1 MPLAFLQRYSI
12 FYILYSYIKFNLICS
27 IFCAFA
33 FYHFLFIFLSEKF
46 CFIYMKE
53 IIKYILFYFKNQCK
67 FWYLLS
73 TIFFVSILIY
83 INFTFSFEKIWIH
96 QEPNPALRLFK
107 FIAMYATVYIGAYI
121 ILFLFNKKDSSLQS
135 KKFFLLIVLAIL
147 LFSLRAWFLN
157 INISIPDF
165 ISLSYHL
172 YAANTVAML
181 AGFIFIFLPVFAF
194 WFFTSK
200 NKMPLY
206 GFKFK
211 NTVLYPYFTIL
222 LLMVPLLVWASYQQ
236 SFKQV
241 YPLANHLGIN
251 AKMPYYYLATL
262 FYELSYCFD
271 FIITEFFFRG
281 YLILAFAP
289 YIGYKAIL
297 PMCVFYASI
306 HFDKPLAECIS
317 SFFGGLVLG
326 IISYNSKSI
335 YGGIIVHMGIALT
348 MELFGWY
355 HLL

>member
-1 MPLAFLQRYSI
+1 
-12 FYILYSYIKFNLICS
+12 
-27 IFCAFA
+27 
-33 FYHFLFIFLSEKF
+33 
-46 CFIYMKE
+46 MKVL
-53 IIKYILFYFKNQCK
+53 IKYILFYFKNQCN

-73 TIFFVSILIY
+73 TILFVSLLIY
-83 INFTFSFEKIWIH
+83 INFNFSFEKVWIH
-96 QEPNPALRLFK
+96 QEPNAIVRLLK
-107 FIAMYATVYIGAYI
+107 FIAMYATVFLGAYA
-121 ILFLFNKKDSSLQS
+121 ILFLFNRKDPHLFS
-135 KKFFLLIVLAIL
+135 KNVFLLIVLGII
-147 LFSLRAWFLN
+147 LFSFRAWFLN
-157 INISIPDF
+157 INIVIPSF
-165 ISLSYHL
+165 IPISYHL
-172 YAANTVAML
+172 YVANTLAIL
-181 AGFIFIFLPVFAF
+181 AGFIFIFVPLFAF
-194 WFFTSK
+194 WLFTSK
-200 NKMPLY
+200 SKMPLY

-211 NTVLYPYFTIL
+211 NAVLYPYFVIL
-222 LLMVPLLVWASYQQ
+222 LLMLPLLIWASSQQ

-241 YPLANHLGIN
+241 YPLANHLGLN
-251 AKMPYYYLATL
+251 VNMPFYVLATL

-297 PMCVFYASI
+297 PMCAFYASI

-348 MELFGWY
+348 MELLGWY